1 MIRTIGAVG
10 LLLILAY
17 VRISLIPFILSAAL
31 CGALVAM
38 RSRAAA
44 PIPMQPYQ
52 GDRP

>member
-1 MIRTIGAVG
+1 MMRAIGAIG
-10 LLLILAY
+10 LLLILTY
-17 VRISLIPFILSAAL
+17 VRMSLIPFMLSAAL
-31 CGALVAM
+31 CGALVAT